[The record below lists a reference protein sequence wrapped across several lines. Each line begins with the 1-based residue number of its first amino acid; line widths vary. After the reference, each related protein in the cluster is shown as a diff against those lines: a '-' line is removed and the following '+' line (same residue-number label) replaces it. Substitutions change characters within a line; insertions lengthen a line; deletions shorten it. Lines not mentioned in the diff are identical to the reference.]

1 VQKCVDFCS
10 SYLIFY
16 LGAAANAVAA
26 VNRGYL
32 RLLAAICG
40 YLRPRQWL
48 LLLTRPNIE
57 IALQKFLSMTLKFAN
72 VKSNFNH
79 SIFKSGLLR

>member
-1 VQKCVDFCS
+1 LTAAKEQQSAKCVDFCS

-16 LGAAANAVAA
+16 LGAAANAVNAINAVNA

-32 RLLAAICG
+32 RLPAAICG

-57 IALQKFLSMTLKFAN
+57 IALQKFLSMT
-72 VKSNFNH
+72 
-79 SIFKSGLLR
+79 